1 MLKNQRL
8 ALSLA
13 LALGSADALALG
25 LGGIEVKSKMNE
37 PLDAEISIVSATP
50 TELENLQVRLASPE
64 MFARVGLDRPALVS
78 ANLDFSLGEN
88 AQGQPVIRVTSASR
102 LRDPFLNFLLEVEY
116 GRGRLLRE
124 YTVLL
129 DPPATTRISSAP
141 SATPP
146 TASAP
151 PPATAPALPPP
162 EIPAPVAPA
171 PAAPAPQATA
181 PAPPVAPPPTR
192 PAPVAAQP
200 APAAAPAP
208 ARAPAPAP
216 APAPTPASAAP
227 DRVQVTGGQTLWSVA
242 QQVRPQGVNTNQAML
257 ALQRANPDAFI
268 NGNINRLKTG
278 AVLRIPSRDEFA
290 AMGTAEAESQVR
302 AQEASWRGQPAPQ
315 PVAAAPAAT
324 TPAAAAASP
333 RPAAPVDSRLEVVP
347 PSGDTPRAA
356 QSGAAAGAEGR
367 ELRAEVARAQEQ
379 VSALQQENRE
389 LQSRVTD
396 LERIDRDTRQLIALK
411 DSQLAE
417 AQRRLAELE
426 QQRQAAAAAP
436 TATPTEPAADVA
448 APADATPAADD
459 AVVTDDPD
467 ATSTASAS
475 APSASAPSVAIDP
488 ATGDALP
495 PPITEDEAPVLPARP
510 ARRDREPATTPV
522 ASATPPAPAPT
533 PPRWYENVLVL
544 GGLGVVLLGLLGL
557 FGLLARRKREADW
570 RPARGGF
577 ASGEPVVEAAPVVP
591 VLAESSEEQRLL
603 DDIGEQPDDLGRH
616 LALVRFYYLERDASG
631 FEGAAEAMYAQLS
644 DPLDPDWQQVV
655 RMGRDIQPDHP
666 LFAQADDAEFVA
678 ALEDRPLHVAD
689 ETPAPAAD
697 VEWTLPADQP
707 ASAEP
712 DAPAT
717 GWATTASD
725 WTPETS
731 EPVAPAYDEEPI
743 EAVSSEVDDDHAGDD
758 YASEGGDDESAA
770 TKLEL
775 ARAYL
780 DMGDVEGARG
790 MLEEVV
796 GEGNPGQRSEARRL
810 LDEIR

>member
-8 ALSLA
+8 TLA
-13 LALGSADALALG
+13 LALAFGSADALALG

-50 TELENLQVRLASPE
+50 TELQNLQVRLASPE

-78 ANLDFSLGEN
+78 ANLDFSIGEN
-88 AQGQPVIRVTSASR
+88 AQGQPVIRVTSPGR
-102 LRDPFLNFLLEVEY
+102 LRDPFLNFLLEVEW

-129 DPPATTRISSAP
+129 DPPATTRVRSAP
-141 SATPP
+141 TATPP

-162 EIPAPVAPA
+162 EMPATPAPA
-171 PAAPAPQATA
+171 PAAPQAAAPPVQAPPVQTPPAPPPAPPARTAATPPPA
-181 PAPPVAPPPTR
+181 PAPVP
-192 PAPVAAQP
+192 
-200 APAAAPAP
+200 AAPAP
-208 ARAPAPAP
+208 
-216 APAPTPASAAP
+216 
-227 DRVQVTGGQTLWSVA
+227 DRISVNEGQTLWSVA

-257 ALQRANPDAFI
+257 ALQQANPGAFI
-268 NGNINRLKTG
+268 DGNINRLKSG
-278 AVLRIPSRDEFA
+278 AVLRIPTREEFA
-290 AMGTAEAESQVR
+290 AMGAAEAESQVL
-302 AQEASWRGQPAPQ
+302 AQDASWRGQPAPQ
-315 PVAAAPAAT
+315 PVTASTPGAAAPAT
-324 TPAAAAASP
+324 

-367 ELRAEVARAQEQ
+367 ELRAEVARAREQ
-379 VSALQQENRE
+379 VNTLQQENRE
-389 LQSRVTD
+389 LQSRVAD

-426 QQRQAAAAAP
+426 EQRQAAAAAP
-436 TATPTEPAADVA
+436 APAA
-448 APADATPAADD
+448 APATDTATAAATPPPPDTTGDDPAAGDATED
-459 AVVTDDPD
+459 TGTTT
-467 ATSTASAS
+467 ATA
-475 APSASAPSVAIDP
+475 AIDP

-495 PPITEDEAPVLPARP
+495 PPMAEEEAPVVPARP
-510 ARRDREPATTPV
+510 ARAERAPVTTPV
-522 ASATPPAPAPT
+522 ASAPAPEPAPASAP
-533 PPRWYENVLVL
+533 WYKNPLIL
-544 GGLGVVLLGLLGL
+544 GGAGVVLLGLLGL
-557 FGLLARRKREADW
+557 IGLLGARRKREAEW
-570 RPARGGF
+570 RPAGGGF
-577 ASGEPVVEAAPVVP
+577 ASGVAVADDEAPVA
-591 VLAESSEEQRLL
+591 AESSEERRLL

-616 LALVRFYYLERDASG
+616 LALVRHYYLERDESG
-631 FEGAAEAMYAQLS
+631 FEGAAEAMYAQLG

-655 RMGRDIQPDHP
+655 RMGRDILPDHP

-678 ALEDRPLHVAD
+678 ALDDQPVATSAPEEVEWSRPA
-689 ETPAPAAD
+689 EPESRWTPA
-697 VEWTLPADQP
+697 ET
-707 ASAEP
+707 E
-712 DAPAT
+712 
-717 GWATTASD
+717 
-725 WTPETS
+725 WTPEA
-731 EPVAPAYDEEPI
+731 PVADTAAIDEQPVD
-743 EAVSSEVDDDHAGDD
+743 ATVDDAGQDYADEDYAAAAGDD
-758 YASEGGDDESAA
+758 DSAA

-796 GEGNPGQRSEARRL
+796 GEGNQGQRSEARRL

>member
-8 ALSLA
+8 ALALA
-13 LALGSADALALG
+13 LALGGADALALG

-129 DPPATTRISSAP
+129 DPPATTRVRSAP
-141 SATPP
+141 TATPP

-162 EIPAPVAPA
+162 ELPTPPATPA
-171 PAAPAPQATA
+171 PAAPVATA
-181 PAPPVAPPPTR
+181 PQVAAPAAPTPQPTR
-192 PAPVAAQP
+192 PAVA
-200 APAAAPAP
+200 
-208 ARAPAPAP
+208 APAPAP
-216 APAPTPASAAP
+216 APAPTPSPAAAAAPASPAP
-227 DRVQVTGGQTLWSVA
+227 DRIQVNQGQTLWSVA

-257 ALQRANPDAFI
+257 ALQRANPDAFV
-268 NGNINRLKTG
+268 NDNINRLKTG
-278 AVLRIPSRDEFA
+278 AILRIPTRDEFA
-290 AMGTAEAESQVR
+290 AMGSEEAASQVR
-302 AQEASWRGQPAPQ
+302 AQEASWRGLAAPQ
-315 PVAAAPAAT
+315 PVAAT
-324 TPAAAAASP
+324 TPAATSPAAAAPLP
-333 RPAAPVDSRLEVVP
+333 RPAAAVDSRLEVVP
-347 PSGDTPRAA
+347 PTGDTPRAA

-367 ELRAEVARAQEQ
+367 ELRAEVARALEQ
-379 VSALQQENRE
+379 VSTLQQENRE
-389 LQSRVTD
+389 LQSRVAD
-396 LERIDRDTRQLIALK
+396 LERIDRDTRQLISLK
-411 DSQLAE
+411 DSQLAV

-426 QQRQAAAAAP
+426 AQRQDAAAAP
-436 TATPTEPAADVA
+436 AATAQASDAEA
-448 APADATPAADD
+448 APAVPLPDAAEDD
-459 AVVTDDPD
+459 AVAGDV
-467 ATSTASAS
+467 ATGAERSA
-475 APSASAPSVAIDP
+475 APATDP

-495 PPITEDEAPVLPARP
+495 PPMVDDEAPANPPRP
-510 ARRDREPATTPV
+510 ERPVREPVATPV
-522 ASATPPAPAPT
+522 ATAPPAPVAAPS
-533 PPRWYENVLVL
+533 PWYTSPLIL
-544 GGLGVVLLGLLGL
+544 GGAGVVLLGLLGL
-557 FGLLARRKREADW
+557 FGLRRKREADW

-577 ASGEPVVEAAPVVP
+577 ASGAAVSDDNVP
-591 VLAESSEEQRLL
+591 MAAESTEEQRLL

-631 FEGAAEAMYAQLS
+631 FEGASEAMYAQLG

-655 RMGRDIQPDHP
+655 RMGRDILPDHP

-678 ALEDRPLHVAD
+678 ALDDAPSGSAD
-689 ETPAPAAD
+689 LPTAAAPAD
-697 VEWTLPADQP
+697 VEWSLPADEP
-707 ASAEP
+707 APERAV
-712 DAPAT
+712 APET
-717 GWATTASD
+717 RWSSPASD
-725 WTPETS
+725 WTPETPAAVVPAS
-731 EPVAPAYDEEPI
+731 DDEQPVEAASDGDEE
-743 EAVSSEVDDDHAGDD
+743 EA
-758 YASEGGDDESAA
+758 YASDGGDDESAA

-796 GEGNPGQRSEARRL
+796 NEGNQGQRSEARRL